1 MYIYI
6 ISMEGVNTYHKVG
19 CEHVGRNVG
28 THHYVECGGFILG
41 PNSSPETRK
50 YTYLLHKHE
59 ATIWYMYIEKCR
71 GAMPI
76 I

>member
-1 MYIYI
+1 
-6 ISMEGVNTYHKVG
+6 MEGVNTYHKVG

-59 ATIWYMYIEKCR
+59 ATI
-71 GAMPI
+71 
-76 I
+76 